1 MRKKTRT
8 KTKRRGKKC
17 SSPYLRN
24 KSKFEN
30 VPSYDVDL
38 DLPPEDRW
46 THIINDYKDKLPIV
60 LEASKDLLGEYG
72 ESIVPP
78 IISFASYFGLVAHMK
93 ELHGIAKAAN
103 LSFGQVVL
111 LQITYEASTGCTSVI
126 KGRFEAAGSPLH
138 IRTMDWELD
147 GLMEL
152 TIQVNYTKKKKV
164 LFSCTT
170 WGTFFYLNHI
180 DNVPEYIIIN

>member
-46 THIINDYKDKLPIV
+46 THIINDYKDK
-60 LEASKDLLGEYG
+60 E
-72 ESIVPP
+72 
-78 IISFASYFGLVAHMK
+78 LVINK
-93 ELHGIAKAAN
+93 SN
-103 LSFGQVVL
+103 LRNTF
-111 LQITYEASTGCTSVI
+111 
-126 KGRFEAAGSPLH
+126 
-138 IRTMDWELD
+138 LD
-147 GLMEL
+147 GKLEGK
-152 TIQVNYTKKKKV
+152 I
-164 LFSCTT
+164 
-170 WGTFFYLNHI
+170 TFLPYFNLKI
-180 DNVPEYIIIN
+180 EC